1 MKKILLTLSVIIL
14 LFAGCNKDDVF
25 EEGEYGYKFTV
36 TTNEVTDITATSA
49 RCDITVAELIAADGD
64 IKITERGVCWSTS
77 QNPTVNDY
85 KTSVVTVPGTFYS
98 LTNLTPNTTYYVRA
112 YATNSAGTGY
122 GDEVRFTTL
131 EEDGGIINGHEYVD
145 LGLPSG
151 LKWATCN
158 VGANNPEDYGDYF
171 AWGETT
177 TKSEYIWGNSLTD
190 GLSISELQSQGIID
204 GDHNLT
210 PSYDAARANW
220 GGSWRMPTEAEQRE
234 LIDNCTWERTTQN
247 GVNGYKVTGPNGNS
261 IFLSAAGYRDGSSL
275 YSAGEYG
282 YYWSSTPDESDSD
295 YAYLLFLYGSHQGGV
310 VRIRRFYGQSVRPVV
325 E

>member
-14 LFAGCNKDDVF
+14 LFAGCKKDDVF

-36 TTNEVTDITATSA
+36 TTNDVTDITATSA

-77 QNPTVNDY
+77 QNPTINDY

-112 YATNSAGTGY
+112 YATNSAGTVY
-122 GDEVRFTTL
+122 GDERFFTTL
-131 EEDGGIINGHEYVD
+131 EEDGGVINGHKYVD

-158 VGANNPEDYGDYF
+158 VGADFLEDYGDYF

-177 TKSEYIWGNSLTD
+177 TKAGYTEENSLTSR
-190 GLSISELQSQGIID
+190 LTISELQSQGIID

-261 IFLSAAGYRDGSSL
+261 IFLPAAGYRYGSSL
-275 YSAGEYG
+275 DHAGEYG
-282 YYWSSTPDESDSD
+282 YYWSSSPYESDSSSAYRLYFDSSGQYVDWD
-295 YAYLLFLYGSHQGGV
+295 YRGDG
-310 VRIRRFYGQSVRPVV
+310 RSVRPVA